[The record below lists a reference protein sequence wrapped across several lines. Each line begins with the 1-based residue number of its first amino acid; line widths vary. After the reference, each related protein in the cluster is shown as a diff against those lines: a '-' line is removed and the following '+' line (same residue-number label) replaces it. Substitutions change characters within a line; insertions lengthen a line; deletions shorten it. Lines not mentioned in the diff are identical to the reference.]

1 MSSSPP
7 TGGSKGPGGSTPS
20 GGGRRLNLRRPQGWK
35 IGSPKFKKYLPF
47 VISGGAGFLLA
58 FILIAALVF
67 PPADDAPQ
75 EVRVP
80 SVLGLPLADAER
92 RLRAAGLNPA
102 VGERR
107 FAADAPR
114 SAVLAQNPV
123 GGQRVNVG
131 AEVVLDVSDGQ
142 QGATVPA
149 LNGLSRDDATRALEQ
164 VGLAVGDVSEEA
176 SSVARGVV
184 LSARPS
190 EGQTVPAGTHVSL
203 ILSSGPQELTMPD
216 VVGRGV
222 GMARSLIEQLG
233 LVLGPVEFDSLS
245 TLASGTVLAQS
256 PAAGAS
262 LPSGSVVSLRVAGR
276 Q

>member
-1 MSSSPP
+1 MSSSGSPP
-7 TGGSKGPGGSTPS
+7 GKRTPS
-20 GGGRRLNLRRPQGWK
+20 DSQPTGGRRLSMLRPGTNY
-35 IGSPKFKKYLPF
+35 GKYLPF
-47 VISGGAGFLLA
+47 IVAGIAGFGIAFLLV
-58 FILIAALVF
+58 AALVF
-67 PPADDAPQ
+67 PPDDAPR

-92 RLRAAGLNPA
+92 RIRASGLTPSI
-102 VGERR
+102 GERR

-142 QGATVPA
+142 QGTTVPMV
-149 LNGLSRDDATRALEQ
+149 NGLSRDDATRALGEA
-164 VGLAVGDVSEEA
+164 GLSVGDVTEEA

-190 EGQTVPAGTHVSL
+190 EGQTVPAGTLVSL
-203 ILSSGPQELTMPD
+203 VLSSGPNELTMPD

-222 GMARSLIEQLG
+222 GLARSLLEQLG
-233 LVLGPVEFDSLS
+233 LVLGPIEFDSLS

-262 LPSGSVVSLRVAGR
+262 LPSGSVVSIRVAGR
-276 Q
+276 P